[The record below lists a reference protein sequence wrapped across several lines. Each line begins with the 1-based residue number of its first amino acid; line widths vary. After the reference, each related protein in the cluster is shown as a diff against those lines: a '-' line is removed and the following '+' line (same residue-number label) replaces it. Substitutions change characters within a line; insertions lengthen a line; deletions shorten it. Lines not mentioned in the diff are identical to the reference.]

1 MWKFMSLVVLAL
13 ISACVS
19 PNSIHHLASP
29 DRSNE
34 TILIRKIFDDYHAYT
49 QSFSRGDS
57 LEFVSADHQLAQL
70 PQLRSFLNQISSA
83 SLRNLTPTDSLSALV
98 LAHDLRD
105 QIEYLE
111 NHYFVLPLTGWFDY
125 HTTFANLTPSRDTL
139 AYLVKLADFP
149 RLNREY
155 IDLMRRGIRA
165 GLVRPKE
172 VFPNYLPT
180 IEAHISDVPEESP
193 WGRALCKKR
202 DVVCTLTPEQADLVE
217 SVIDEYRFL
226 LDFLRNEYIPAG
238 SDVAGIRAV
247 PGGEAYYRYLV
258 RHHVTF
264 DISPDSVHAIGKREV
279 ARIRAEMDV
288 AMRKTGFEG
297 DFSAFLEFL
306 RTDPRFYPTSP
317 DELMMRTSLVLKKM
331 DGQLPNLFGR
341 LPRLPY
347 GIIEIPAYMAP
358 RMTTAYY
365 SPGSVTANRAGNY
378 AVNTYNLPS
387 RPMYEIEALSF
398 HEAVPGHHLQ
408 IALAQELDL
417 PAFRRG
423 MAFTAYTEG
432 WALYSE
438 RLGLEVGFYT
448 DPYSDFGR
456 LSYEMWRA
464 LRLVVDTGIHWYGWT
479 QEEAIEYMAV
489 NSALSMHNIR
499 SEVMRYTFWP
509 GQALAYKMGEIHIRR
524 LRAEQEASLGDTFD
538 LRAFHDAILGTGG
551 IPLQLVTG
559 LD

>member
-1 MWKFMSLVVLAL
+1 MRYLFLAL
-13 ISACVS
+13 TVLTSCGSLSQFGQA
-19 PNSIHHLASP
+19 
-29 DRSNE
+29 RSGQINHE
-34 TILIRKIFDDYHAYT
+34 TRTVRAIFDEYHAYT
-49 QSFSRGDS
+49 QS
-57 LEFVSADHQLAQL
+57 LEPKEGLARVSAEHQLAQL
-70 PQLRSFLNQISSA
+70 PQLRSFLNLISSA

-105 QIEYLE
+105 QIHYLE
-111 NHYFVLPLTGWFDY
+111 NEYFVLPLTGWFDY
-125 HTTFANLTPSRDTL
+125 HTTFANLTPGRDTL
-139 AYLVKLADFP
+139 AYLVNLADFP
-149 RLNREY
+149 RLNHET

-165 GLVRPKE
+165 GLVRPRE
-172 VFPNYLPT
+172 VFTAYLPT
-180 IEAHISDVPEESP
+180 IEAHITDIPEESP
-193 WGRALCKKR
+193 WGRALCQKR
-202 DVVCTLTPEQADLVE
+202 EVVCTLTPEHAAVVE
-217 SVIDEYRFL
+217 TVIEEYRIL

-247 PGGEAYYRYLV
+247 PGGEAYYEYLV

-279 ARIRAEMDV
+279 ARIRVEMET
-288 AMRKTGFEG
+288 AMQKTGFEG
-297 DFSAFLEFL
+297 DFAAFLDFL
-306 RTDPRFYPTSP
+306 RTDPSFYATSP
-317 DELMMRTSLVLKKM
+317 EELLMRTSFVLKKM

-365 SPGSVTANRAGNY
+365 SPGSVSANRAGNY

-387 RPMYEIEALSF
+387 RPIYEIEALSF

-408 IALAQELDL
+408 IALAQELEL
-417 PAFRRG
+417 PAFRRS

-448 DPYSDFGR
+448 DPFSDFGR

-479 QEEAIEYMAV
+479 QAEAVEYMAV
-489 NSALSMHNIR
+489 NSALSLHNIR
-499 SEVMRYTFWP
+499 SEVTRYTFWP

-524 LRAEQEASLGDTFD
+524 LRAEKEAALGDKFD

-551 IPLQLVTG
+551 VPLELVR
-559 LD
+559 

>member
-1 MWKFMSLVVLAL
+1 MRYLFLAL
-13 ISACVS
+13 IALTSCGSLAKMDQAGSAQT
-19 PNSIHHLASP
+19 NH
-29 DRSNE
+29 E
-34 TILIRKIFDDYHAYT
+34 TRTIRAIFDEYHAYT
-49 QSFSRGDS
+49 QS
-57 LEFVSADHQLAQL
+57 LEPNEGLARVSADHQLAQL

-105 QIEYLE
+105 QIHYLE
-111 NHYFVLPLTGWFDY
+111 NEYFVLPLTGWFDY
-125 HTTFANLTPSRDTL
+125 HTTFASLTPGRDTL

-149 RLNREY
+149 RLNHEY
-155 IDLMRRGIRA
+155 IDLMRRGIRV

-172 VFPNYLPT
+172 VFTAYLPT
-180 IEAHISDVPEESP
+180 IEAHITEIPEESP
-193 WGRALCKKR
+193 WGRALCQKR
-202 DVVCTLTPEQADLVE
+202 EVVCSLTPEQAVVVE
-217 SVIDEYRFL
+217 TVIEEYQTL
-226 LDFLRNEYIPAG
+226 LNFLRNEYIPAG

-247 PGGEAYYRYLV
+247 PGGEAYYEYLV

-279 ARIRAEMDV
+279 ARIRAEMET
-288 AMRKTGFEG
+288 AMRKTGFQG
-297 DFSAFLEFL
+297 DFAAFLEFL

-317 DELMMRTSLVLKKM
+317 DDLLMRTSLVLKKM

-365 SPGSVTANRAGNY
+365 SPGSVMANRAGNY

-387 RPMYEIEALSF
+387 RPIYEIEALSF

-479 QEEAIEYMAV
+479 QAEAVDYMAV

-499 SEVMRYTFWP
+499 SEVTRYTFWP

-524 LRAEQEASLGDTFD
+524 LRAEKEAELGAAFD

-551 IPLQLVTG
+551 VPLELVK
-559 LD
+559 

>member
-1 MWKFMSLVVLAL
+1 MRYLFLAL
-13 ISACVS
+13 IALTSCGSLAKMDQAGSAQT
-19 PNSIHHLASP
+19 NH
-29 DRSNE
+29 E
-34 TILIRKIFDDYHAYT
+34 TRTIRAIFDEYHAYT
-49 QSFSRGDS
+49 QS
-57 LEFVSADHQLAQL
+57 LEPNEGLARVSADHQLAQL

-105 QIEYLE
+105 QVHYLDNE
-111 NHYFVLPLTGWFDY
+111 YFVLPLTGWFDY
-125 HTTFANLTPSRDTL
+125 HTTFASLTPGRDTL

-149 RLNREY
+149 RLNHEY

-172 VFPNYLPT
+172 VFTAYLPT
-180 IEAHISDVPEESP
+180 IEAHITEIPEESP
-193 WGRALCKKR
+193 WGRALCQKR
-202 DVVCTLTPEQADLVE
+202 EVVCTLSPEQAAIVE
-217 SVIDEYRFL
+217 TVIEEYQTL
-226 LDFLRNEYIPAG
+226 LNFLRNEYIPAG

-247 PGGEAYYRYLV
+247 PGGEAYYEYLV

-279 ARIRAEMDV
+279 ARIRAEMET
-288 AMRKTGFEG
+288 AMRKTGFQG
-297 DFSAFLEFL
+297 DFAAFLEFL

-317 DELMMRTSLVLKKM
+317 DDLLMRTSLVLKKM

-365 SPGSVTANRAGNY
+365 SPGSVMANRAGNY

-387 RPMYEIEALSF
+387 RPIYEIEALSF

-479 QEEAIEYMAV
+479 QAEAVDYMAV

-499 SEVMRYTFWP
+499 SEVTRYTFWP

-524 LRAEQEASLGDTFD
+524 LRAEKEAELGAAFD
-538 LRAFHDAILGTGG
+538 LRVFHDAILGTGG

-559 LD
+559 E

>member
-1 MWKFMSLVVLAL
+1 MRYSLLAL
-13 ISACVS
+13 VFLTSCGT
-19 PNSIHHLASP
+19 LTRLDEAS
-29 DRSNE
+29 SGGINQE
-34 TILIRKIFDDYHAYT
+34 TRQVRAIFDDYHAYT
-49 QSFSRGDS
+49 QT
-57 LEFVSADHQLAQL
+57 LEPKEGLAQVSADHQLAQL

-105 QIEYLE
+105 QIHYLE
-111 NHYFVLPLTGWFDY
+111 NEYFVLPLTGWFDY

-139 AYLVKLADFP
+139 AYVVNLADFP
-149 RLNREY
+149 RLNHEY
-155 IDLMRRGIRA
+155 IDLMRRGIRT

-172 VFPNYLPT
+172 VFTAYLPT
-180 IEAHISDVPEESP
+180 IEAHISDIPEESP
-193 WGRALCKKR
+193 WGRALCQKR
-202 DVVCTLTPEQADLVE
+202 EVVCTLTPEHAAVVE
-217 SVIDEYRFL
+217 TVIEEYRIL

-238 SDVAGIRAV
+238 SDLAGIRAV
-247 PGGEAYYRYLV
+247 PRGEAYYEYLV

-279 ARIRAEMDV
+279 ARIRAEMEI
-288 AMRKTGFEG
+288 AMRKTGFQG
-297 DFSAFLEFL
+297 DFAAFLDFL
-306 RTDPRFYPTSP
+306 RTDPSFYATSP
-317 DELMMRTSLVLKKM
+317 EELLMRTSLVLKKM

-365 SPGSVTANRAGNY
+365 SPGSLAANRAGNY
-378 AVNTYNLPS
+378 AVNTYNLSS
-387 RPMYEIEALSF
+387 RPIYEIEALSF

-479 QEEAIEYMAV
+479 QAEAVDYMAV

-499 SEVMRYTFWP
+499 SEVTRYTFWP

-524 LRAEQEASLGDTFD
+524 LRAEKEAELGAAFD
-538 LRAFHDAILGTGG
+538 LRAFHDSILGTGG
-551 IPLQLVTG
+551 VPLQLVR
-559 LD
+559 

>member
-1 MWKFMSLVVLAL
+1 MRYLFLAL
-13 ISACVS
+13 IALTSCGSLAKMDQAGSAQT
-19 PNSIHHLASP
+19 NH
-29 DRSNE
+29 E
-34 TILIRKIFDDYHAYT
+34 TRTIRAIFDEYHAYT
-49 QSFSRGDS
+49 QS
-57 LEFVSADHQLAQL
+57 LEPNEGLARVSADHQLAQL

-105 QIEYLE
+105 QIHYLE
-111 NHYFVLPLTGWFDY
+111 NEYFVLPLTGWFDY
-125 HTTFANLTPSRDTL
+125 HTTFASLTPGRDTL
-139 AYLVKLADFP
+139 AYLLKLADFP
-149 RLNREY
+149 RLNHEY

-172 VFPNYLPT
+172 VFTAYLPT
-180 IEAHISDVPEESP
+180 IEAHITEIPEESP
-193 WGRALCKKR
+193 WGRALCQKR
-202 DVVCTLTPEQADLVE
+202 EVVCTLSPEQAAIVE
-217 SVIDEYRFL
+217 TVIEEYQTL
-226 LDFLRNEYIPAG
+226 LNFLRNEYIPAG

-247 PGGEAYYRYLV
+247 PGGEAYYEYLV

-279 ARIRAEMDV
+279 ARIRAEMET
-288 AMRKTGFEG
+288 AMRKTGFQG
-297 DFSAFLEFL
+297 DFAAFLEFL

-317 DELMMRTSLVLKKM
+317 DDLLMRTSLVLKKM

-365 SPGSVTANRAGNY
+365 SPGSVMANRAGNY

-387 RPMYEIEALSF
+387 RPIYEIEALSF

-479 QEEAIEYMAV
+479 QAEAVDYMAV

-499 SEVMRYTFWP
+499 SEVTRYTFWP

-524 LRAEQEASLGDTFD
+524 LRAEKEAELGAAFD
-538 LRAFHDAILGTGG
+538 LRVFHDAILGTGG

-559 LD
+559 K

>member
-1 MWKFMSLVVLAL
+1 MSLLVLAL

-19 PNSIHHLASP
+19 PNAIHQMTSP
-29 DRSNE
+29 AQTEE
-34 TILIRKIFDDYHAYT
+34 TILIRKIFDDYQAYT
-49 QSFSRGDS
+49 QSFARGDS
-57 LEFVSADHQLAQL
+57 LEVVSADHQLAQL

-111 NHYFVLPLTGWFDY
+111 NQYFVLPLTGWFDY
-125 HTTFANLTPSRDTL
+125 HTTFANLTPTRDTL
-139 AYLVKLADFP
+139 AYLVKMTDFP

-180 IEAHISDVPEESP
+180 IEAHISDIPEESP

-217 SVIDEYRFL
+217 SVIDEYRLL

-258 RHHVTF
+258 RHHVTI
-264 DISPDSVHAIGKREV
+264 DISPDSVHAIGKHEV
-279 ARIRAEMDV
+279 ARIRAEMET
-288 AMRKTGFEG
+288 AMRKTGFQG
-297 DFSAFLEFL
+297 DYSAFLDYL
-306 RTDPRFYPTSP
+306 RTDPRFYPASA
-317 DELMMRTSLVLKKM
+317 DELLMRTSLVLKKM

-365 SPGSVTANRAGNY
+365 SPGSVSANRAGNY

-387 RPMYEIEALSF
+387 RPIYEIEALSF

-432 WALYSE
+432 WALYAE

-509 GQALAYKMGEIHIRR
+509 GQALAYKMGEIHIRG
-524 LRAEQEASLGDTFD
+524 LRAEQEATLGAKFD

-551 IPLQLVTG
+551 VPLELVTG
-559 LD
+559 LN